1 MYFFTRQVKILH
13 YSIKV
18 MLLLFYIKKYSI
30 ILKEVIII
38 LSLELF
44 VNDKYKLLKFLYD
57 NQIQVKED
65 YCVTLS

>member
-1 MYFFTRQVKILH
+1 MH